1 MRAFTLNGIRHIV
14 RTSSPH
20 ELQLSSQ
27 NSDQCSPIHGMARLH
42 GPRRHAWISA
52 WMRLGYMQTMH
63 EFIEHE
69 HLSMARAGSSDP
81 EPPVASTA
89 TLPMLG
95 ASVSGAPAAA

>member
-1 MRAFTLNGIRHIV
+1 VHVFALNGIRYIV
-14 RTSSPH
+14 CTYPPH
-20 ELQLSSQ
+20 GLQLSSQ
-27 NSDQCSPIHGMARLH
+27 YSDRYSPIHGMARLH

-52 WMRLGYMQTMH
+52 WMWLGYMQTMH

-89 TLPMLG
+89 TLPM
-95 ASVSGAPAAA
+95 SEHP

>member
-1 MRAFTLNGIRHIV
+1 MHVFALNGIRHII
-14 RTSSPH
+14 RMYSPH
-20 ELQLSSQ
+20 GLQLS
-27 NSDQCSPIHGMARLH
+27 
-42 GPRRHAWISA
+42 RRYAWISA

-95 ASVSGAPAAA
+95 APAVTGAPAAT